1 MKPQDFHAAITF
13 LSAATLADPFL
24 ALCSAVAWLDP
35 LALLDEPLI
44 EPDYYAGGDEW
55 VNIGAAWDISRGCFP
70 AVYAEATQAIRTE
83 SSSQRLA
90 DQVCTAI
97 NRHLVGGELHDLE
110 QIFFG
115 IPFFGL
121 GVDLT
126 DTDFFADPQY
136 APLVEAY
143 AWLGVAFDP
152 EQTYSIPDNLPEAA
166 QVADVLAFSLRQTG
180 HPTHEKLA
188 WLLDWMFSQ
197 TGNTAA
203 DYTNEEIY
211 EMGIQPLAWEP
222 NELEFNNLM
231 HAEAVEI
238 IGNAMQG
245 LDLLLADEGLQ
256 AELRANVETVSKQM
270 KRIKKEKPHDRHQPD
285 AQRLSRSLRWTD
297 RPQQPDEQRSP
308 DDLESV
314 QVRRANA
321 A

>member
-1 MKPQDFHAAITF
+1 MKPPDFHAAITF

-70 AVYAEATQAIRTE
+70 AVYAETTQAIRME

-90 DQVCTAI
+90 DQVCTTI

-126 DTDFFADPQY
+126 DADFFASPQY
-136 APLVEAY
+136 APLVEVY
-143 AWLGVAFDP
+143 AWLGVAVDP
-152 EQTYSIPDNLPEAA
+152 EQTYSLPDNLPEAA
-166 QVADVLAFSLRQTG
+166 QAADVLAFSLRQTG

-203 DYTNEEIY
+203 DYTDEEIY

-231 HAEAVEI
+231 HAEAAEI

-245 LDLLLADEGLQ
+245 LDLLLADAGLQ
-256 AELRANVETVSKQM
+256 AELRANVESLSKQM

-285 AQRLSRSLRWTD
+285 AERLSRSLGWTD

-308 DDLESV
+308 DDLENL
-314 QVRRANA
+314 QVRRADA